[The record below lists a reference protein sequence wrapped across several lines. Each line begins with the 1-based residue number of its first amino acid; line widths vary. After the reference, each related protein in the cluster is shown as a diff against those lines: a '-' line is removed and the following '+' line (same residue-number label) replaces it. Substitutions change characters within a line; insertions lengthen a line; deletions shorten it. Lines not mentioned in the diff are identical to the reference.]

1 MVALE
6 AARAPAGSSPPGRSR
21 GMTLRGRRTRVAYA
35 FLIVPILF
43 YLAIRVY
50 PTLQAFWLSF
60 TVEGSPGL
68 TLANYSRMLQDPIF
82 WQSVYNTF
90 LYTIITVPIEM
101 ALGLLLALGI
111 DRMGRFR
118 GFYRI
123 IFFLPYMTSIV
134 AVSWVWRLIYA
145 RDTGLL
151 NEILVGLG
159 LPAQGWLND
168 PDQALLSVAIVMI
181 WQTMGFSMLIF
192 SAGLNAIPK
201 EFYEAAR
208 IDGAGGWKMFS
219 RITLPLLNPTIVFLA
234 IIGVIQTLQTF
245 TQIANLTG
253 GDAMGGPLHSTASIV
268 VYMYQQG
275 FESYDMNFASAST
288 VFLFVLILIVT
299 LIQFRVLNRGYKL

>member
-1 MVALE
+1 MVVLKPE
-6 AARAPAGSSPPGRSR
+6 RATDTSQEGRGSNRLS
-21 GMTLRGRRTRVAYA
+21 LQGRRTRIAYT
-35 FLIVPILF
+35 FLAIPILF
-43 YLAIRVY
+43 YTAIRVY
-50 PTLQAFWLSF
+50 PTIQAFWLSF
-60 TVEGSPGL
+60 TIEGSSSL
-68 TLANYSRMLQDPIF
+68 TLVNYSRLLADPIF

-101 ALGLLLALGI
+101 VLGLLLAVGI
-111 DRMGRFR
+111 ERIRVFR

-123 IFFLPYMTSIV
+123 VFFLPYMTSIV
-134 AVSWVWRLIYA
+134 AVSWVWRLIYS

-151 NEILVGLG
+151 NEFLVWLG
-159 LPAQGWLND
+159 IPAQGWLND
-168 PDQALLSVAIVMI
+168 PSQALVSISIVMI

-201 EFYEAAR
+201 EFYEAAT
-208 IDGAGGWKMFS
+208 IDGAGAWKSFW
-219 RITLPLLNPTIVFLA
+219 RITIPLLNPTIVFLA

-253 GDAMGGPLHSTASIV
+253 GDAMGGPLHSTTSIV

-275 FESYDMNFASAST
+275 FESYDMNYASAST

-299 LIQFRVLNRGYKL
+299 LFQFRVLNRGYKL